1 MFDLIAGE
9 ARHLPRQPA
18 LPMVISTAAQAALI
32 TTAVAV
38 PMLVMTEQL
47 PDVPAIMAFVA
58 APPLPPPP
66 SPPPAAPQAAQKPSA
81 SPRPV
86 PASRELAPIDV
97 PTRIE
102 PEATD
107 EEGFDEG
114 APGGVAGGVPGGVA
128 GGVVGGLPEAPPP
141 PPPQPPTPA
150 ARAPIRVGG
159 QIDAPAL
166 IRRVEPIYPDIA
178 MHSHIQGVVILEAIV
193 GEDGRVVEVKV
204 ARSAGRLLDT
214 AALEAVRQ
222 WQYSPLLLNGLH
234 TRFVLNVVLSFRL
247 DLRGE

>member
-9 ARHLPRQPA
+9 ARHLPRHPA
-18 LPMVISTAAQAALI
+18 LPMVISTAAQAVLI
-32 TTAVAV
+32 TTAVGV
-38 PMLVMTEQL
+38 PLLIMTEQL

-66 SPPPAAPQAAQKPSA
+66 PPPPAAPQAAQKPSA

-86 PASRELAPIDV
+86 PAIRELAPIDV

-128 GGVVGGLPEAPPP
+128 GGVVSGLPDAPPP
-141 PPPQPPTPA
+141 PPPPPPPA
-150 ARAPIRVGG
+150 ARAP
-159 QIDAPAL
+159 A
-166 IRRVEPIYPDIA
+166 
-178 MHSHIQGVVILEAIV
+178 S
-193 GEDGRVVEVKV
+193 
-204 ARSAGRLLDT
+204 
-214 AALEAVRQ
+214 AVRLTRPRSFVGSSRSTRTSRCRVTFRDSSFSKRS
-222 WQYSPLLLNGLH
+222 WAKTGESPTSRWCDRPDASWTLQRSTPSGNGS
-234 TRFVLNVVLSFRL
+234 TRRSC
-247 DLRGE
+247 

>member
-9 ARHLPRQPA
+9 ARHLPRHPA
-18 LPMVISTAAQAALI
+18 LPMVISTAAQAVLI
-32 TTAVAV
+32 TTAVGV
-38 PMLVMTEQL
+38 PLLIMTEQL

-66 SPPPAAPQAAQKPSA
+66 PPPPAAPQAAQKPST

-86 PASRELAPIDV
+86 PASRELAPIEV

-114 APGGVAGGVPGGVA
+114 ALGGVAGGLPGGVV
-128 GGVVGGLPEAPPP
+128 GGVVGGLPEAAPPP
-141 PPPQPPTPA
+141 PPAPA
-150 ARAPIRVGG
+150 SRAPVRVGG

-178 MHSHIQGVVILEAIV
+178 VHSHIQGVAILEAIV
-193 GEDGRVVEVKV
+193 GEDGRVVDVKV

-214 AALEAVRQ
+214 AALDAVRQ

>member
-9 ARHLPRQPA
+9 ARHLPRHPA
-18 LPMVISTAAQAALI
+18 LPMVISTAAQAVLI
-32 TTAVAV
+32 TTAEGV
-38 PMLVMTEQL
+38 PMLIMTEQL

-58 APPLPPPP
+58 ASPLPPPP
-66 SPPPAAPQAAQKPSA
+66 PPPPAAPRAVQKPA
-81 SPRPV
+81 ISPRPV
-86 PASRELAPIDV
+86 PASREFAPIDV

-114 APGGVAGGVPGGVA
+114 AVGGVAGGLPGGAV
-128 GGVVGGLPEAPPP
+128 GSVVGGLPEAVPPP
-141 PPPQPPTPA
+141 PPPPA
-150 ARAPIRVGG
+150 PASRAPVRVGG

-166 IRRVEPIYPDIA
+166 IRRVEAIYPDIA
-178 MHSHIQGVVILEAIV
+178 VHSHSQGVVILEAIV
-193 GEDGRVVEVKV
+193 GEDGRVVDVKV

-214 AALEAVRQ
+214 AALAAVRQ

-234 TRFVLNVVLSFRL
+234 TRFVLNVVLSFKL

>member
-9 ARHLPRQPA
+9 ARHLPRHPA
-18 LPMVISTAAQAALI
+18 LPMVISTAAQAVLI
-32 TTAVAV
+32 TTAVGV
-38 PMLVMTEQL
+38 PLLIMTEQL

-66 SPPPAAPQAAQKPSA
+66 PPPPAAPQVAQKPSA

-114 APGGVAGGVPGGVA
+114 APGGVAGGVPGGVV
-128 GGVVGGLPEAPPP
+128 GGVVSGLPDAPPP
-141 PPPQPPTPA
+141 PPPPPPPA
-150 ARAPIRVGG
+150 ARAPVRVGG

-178 MHSHIQGVVILEAIV
+178 VQSHVQGLVILEAIV
-193 GEDGRVVEVKV
+193 GEDGRVVDVKV

-214 AALEAVRQ
+214 AALDAVRQ

-234 TRFVLNVVLSFRL
+234 TRFVLNVVLSFTL